1 MPFEYEVELEI
12 GNMVH
17 VKNNI
22 EMLKNI
28 VRRFLQNI
36 AGLANLMTAVT
47 KDIDLALQM
56 QQQHEQ

>member
-1 MPFEYEVELEI
+1 LPFEYEVELEI

-36 AGLANLMTAVT
+36 AGLANLMTVVT
-47 KDIDLALQM
+47 KDIDLA
-56 QQQHEQ
+56 

>member
-1 MPFEYEVELEI
+1 LPFEYEVELEI